1 MDIKENYKDI
11 EINDRKFRL
20 NKLPAMKGI
29 FMMTKL
35 VGILVPMMGNINM
48 DSLDTT
54 ALKDL
59 NYTQISK
66 SLCNLEEEDFKYIQ
80 ENALKVVQEL
90 LPAGPQN
97 VLNNS
102 GEWGVDNIAFDM
114 ALVLNL
120 TIQSIWFTVQ
130 SFLKDSPL
138 SSLLK
143 GLNISLPNSQM

>member
-1 MDIKENYKDI
+1 MDIQENYKDI
-11 EINDRKFRL
+11 EINGRKFRL
-20 NKLPAMKGI
+20 NKLSAMTGT
-29 FMMTKL
+29 FMMVKL
-35 VGILVPMMGNINM
+35 VGILVPMLDNINI

-66 SLCNLEEEDFKYIQ
+66 SLCDLEEKELKTIQ
-80 ENALKVVQEL
+80 EKSLKVVEEL
-90 LPAGPQN
+90 LPAGPQKI
-97 VLNNS
+97 L
-102 GEWGVDNIAFDM
+102 GDYDKWGVENIEFDM

-120 TIQSIWFTVQ
+120 TVQSIWFNVE
-130 SFLKDSPL
+130 SFLKGSPL